1 MTTPN
6 RPNRRRQPSPAEL
19 QSRVDA
25 LSRWISR
32 DRAQR
37 MAPYMPNPSGNSPG
51 ARRTQR
57 ILIAMR
63 ARVIDAQKQLE
74 NESTV
79 DYDTGELI
87 HPIYGVVDE
96 SHRYRGGNYGNLAI
110 DVATTDVETMIFTG
124 DTENLEPEL
133 HAIVSP

>member
-1 MTTPN
+1 
-6 RPNRRRQPSPAEL
+6 
-19 QSRVDA
+19 
-25 LSRWISR
+25 
-32 DRAQR
+32 